1 MIRENVTAKSLIY
14 KGLGKKGKK
23 EKVFLILIKNARI
36 TDLKGSERKNKKN
49 SENASPSS
57 LLSLVVNS

>member
-1 MIRENVTAKSLIY
+1 MNRKNVTAKSLIL

-23 EKVFLILIKNARI
+23 EKVFLILIKNAKI
-36 TDLKGSERKNKKN
+36 TDLKGSESKNKKN

-57 LLSLVVNS
+57 LLSLGVNS